1 MAVRRVGDWD
11 VARRALAGGGRRLG
25 RALRQAVQI
34 EAQRLRAE
42 IVVGLRTQAPG
53 GQPFRPLSALTL
65 ASRRLRGRDASG
77 RFTGGGFR
85 GQKALIRTG
94 ELRNSIAVIQRGD
107 VAFVGVPKAVGP
119 ARLRIAEVH
128 EFGSDPIIIPIT
140 PKMRRFLAVLFKR
153 AGRSR
158 PTGSR
163 GGSGVVVTQIPARPF
178 LRPVFEQWK
187 KGVDRRTIATI
198 RKRMGW

>member
-25 RALRQAVQI
+25 VALRQAVQV

-42 IVVGLRTQAPG
+42 IVVGFRTQSPG

-65 ASRRLRGRDASG
+65 ASRQLRGRDSSG

-94 ELRNSIAVIQRGD
+94 ELRNSIAVVQRGD

-119 ARLRIAEVH
+119 NRLRIAEVH
-128 EFGSDPIIIPIT
+128 EYGSDPIIIPMT

-158 PTGSR
+158 PVGNR
-163 GGSGVVVTQIPARPF
+163 AGSGVVVTQIPARPF
-178 LRPVFEQWK
+178 LRPAFEQWK
-187 KGVDRRTIATI
+187 KGVDRRTIATV